1 MSPRES
7 TDAAWPEVIATV
19 LECHYDMRAGRALA
33 FGVPGSKHFRIRY
46 NYFANG
52 ETHEAELYSATA
64 MPQHTLFPVRYN
76 PADIREHTH
85 TDGSPT
91 STRNPLIA
99 FGVIGSIILSLVWLL
114 ILRGCS

>member
-1 MSPRES
+1 LPEES
-7 TDAAWPEVIATV
+7 TNPSEWPEVIATV
-19 LECHYDMRAGRALA
+19 LECHYDMRVGRALA
-33 FGVPGSKHFRIRY
+33 FGAPSSQRFRIRY

-52 ETHEAELYSATA
+52 QTHEAELFSATA
-64 MPQHTLFPVRYN
+64 MPQHSLFPVRYN

-85 TDGSPT
+85 IDGNPT

-99 FGVIGSIILSLVWLL
+99 FGIIGSIILSLVWLL